1 MSDSTK
7 DWTNRATEI
16 VEQTVV
22 LVRDRTVV
30 PAQRGAKA
38 FVYGLLAAF
47 FGVTAF
53 ILLAILGFRVLTIP
67 LPVWAAW
74 LLLGAIFVIAGLFCW
89 NRRAAREEQV
99 ARA

>member
-1 MSDSTK
+1 MSDGSG
-7 DWTNRATEI
+7 DWTDRAADM

-38 FVYGLLAAF
+38 VVYGLLAAF
-47 FGVTAF
+47 FGVTALMLLG
-53 ILLAILGFRVLTIP
+53 ILAFRLLTIP

-74 LLLGAIFVIAGLFCW
+74 LVLGGIFVLVGVFCW
-89 NRRAAREEQV
+89 TRRAAPEEEA
-99 ARA
+99 ARV